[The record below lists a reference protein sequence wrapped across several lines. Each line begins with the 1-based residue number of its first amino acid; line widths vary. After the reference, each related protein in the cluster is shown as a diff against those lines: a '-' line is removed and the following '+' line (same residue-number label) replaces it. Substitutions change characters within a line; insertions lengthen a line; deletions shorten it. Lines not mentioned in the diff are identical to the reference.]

1 MNMNTTCKENNRAM
15 LLDAL
20 NLNMNEELRATFQYI
35 CHRIAAHPTN
45 RVLAESFK
53 TAALDEMTHILYF
66 SDLLSKYGGSP
77 SFHEWPVD
85 KSTDLK
91 TMLAT
96 DLQLEKE
103 AKIRYADQ
111 IEKFQA
117 FEDVMI
123 VLQAVLDDERDH
135 EETFLRHEKTL
146 PEHRKTISNH
156 Q

>member
-1 MNMNTTCKENNRAM
+1 MQMTNSSKEHQREK

-45 RVLAESFK
+45 TLLAESFK

-66 SDLLSKYGGSP
+66 SDLLSKYGGKP
-77 SFHEWPVD
+77 CFHEWPVD

-111 IEKFQA
+111 IEKFKA
-117 FEDVMI
+117 FDDVMI
-123 VLQAVLDDERDH
+123 VLQDVLDDENDH
-135 EETFLRHEKTL
+135 EETFRRHEKTL
-146 PEHRKTISNH
+146 L
-156 Q
+156 

>member
-1 MNMNTTCKENNRAM
+1 MKMNTTSKENNREV

-20 NLNMNEELRATFQYI
+20 NLNVNEELRATFQYI
-35 CHRIAAHPTN
+35 CHRIAAHSTN

-66 SDLLSKYGGSP
+66 SDLMSKYGGSP

-85 KSTDLK
+85 KSSDVK

-111 IEKFQA
+111 IEKFKD
-117 FEDVMI
+117 FDDVMI
-123 VLQAVLDDERDH
+123 ILHDVLDDENDH
-135 EETFLRHEKTL
+135 EETFLRYEKTL
-146 PEHRKTISNH
+146 P
-156 Q
+156 

>member
-1 MNMNTTCKENNRAM
+1 MQTKTSSKESERKM

-45 RVLAESFK
+45 TMLAESFK

-66 SDLLSKYGGSP
+66 SDLITKYGGKP
-77 SFHEWPVD
+77 CLDEWPVD
-85 KSTDLK
+85 KSSDLK
-91 TMLAT
+91 TMLAA

-111 IEKFQA
+111 IKRFGA
-117 FEDVMI
+117 FEDVMR
-123 VLQAVLDDERDH
+123 VLQEVWEDEHDH
-135 EETFLRHEKTL
+135 EETFLRYEKTL
-146 PEHRKTISNH
+146 S
-156 Q
+156 